1 MAKTLDLNSGPD
13 LSTSP
18 TDPSQ
23 PSDANFWYQILTSNQ
38 EDLQHTLR
46 PSTSRLDSEWGHVF
60 DKSSKKKRQRMDT
73 NSGAGSGV
81 NSASDLS
88 EALSAVS
95 AALSLSSSAS
105 SGVKDQWEKEGAEF
119 IRKGVEELPDEVTSI
134 SP

>member
-1 MAKTLDLNSGPD
+1 MAETLDLNSGPE

-18 TDPSQ
+18 TNPSQ
-23 PSDANFWYQILTSNQ
+23 PSDVNFWYQILTSNQ
-38 EDLQHTLR
+38 EDLQHTLQ

-60 DKSSKKKRQRMDT
+60 DKSSKTKRQRMDT